1 MKLYFRLVKGEI
13 VLGIY
18 DDTIA
23 VARKSLVFFF
33 IIDTSGSM
41 GGKKIGAVNHAIEE
55 LIPELKLLASEN
67 VESEI
72 KIAVLE
78 FSTKAKWITDEP
90 VPIENFYWDYLT
102 AKSLTNFPEAYR
114 ALSKKL
120 SKTEFLKSST
130 GSFAPVLFL
139 MSDGEPNDKISTE
152 KELANLKNNPW
163 FKNAVKVAVAIGN
176 DADVSVLAEFTGS
189 MESVLTVH
197 TPEAL
202 MNVIQ
207 FVSITSSKISSQSIC
222 ANDGEIDNIQTKQS
236 TLNSYLN
243 DWKNDHTKFEDEDI
257 ESDNW

>member
-1 MKLYFRLVKGEI
+1 
-13 VLGIY
+13 
-18 DDTIA
+18 
-23 VARKSLVFFF
+23 
-33 IIDTSGSM
+33 
-41 GGKKIGAVNHAIEE
+41 
-55 LIPELKLLASEN
+55 
-67 VESEI
+67 
-72 KIAVLE
+72 
-78 FSTKAKWITDEP
+78 
-90 VPIENFYWDYLT
+90 
-102 AKSLTNFPEAYR
+102 
-114 ALSKKL
+114 
-120 SKTEFLKSST
+120 
-130 GSFAPVLFL
+130 

-207 FVSITSSKISSQSIC
+207 FVSITSSKISSQSIG

-243 DWKNDHTKFEDEDI
+243 DWKDDHTKFEDEDI